1 MKKIAAVVVT
11 YNRKVLLRENITHL
25 LKQTKAEMLD
35 VLVIDNA
42 STDGTKAYIDDLLSD
57 RVVYINTGANLGGAG
72 GFQYGIRYAAEHD
85 YDYIWVMDDDCM
97 PTETAL
103 EQFLLYDEKLNGN
116 YGFLSSKV
124 LWKDG
129 SICNMNIQKESISR
143 KVSDFDTEIVSI
155 ISSTFVSMFFSVN
168 IVKKVG
174 LPIKEFFIWC
184 DDLEYSRRIS
194 LQYPCYLINSS
205 VVMHKTENNVGS
217 NIALDDYARLNRYN
231 YAYRNEVYF
240 FRREAIKGKVYWLIR
255 LISHMLRVLLKAQDH
270 KGERLR
276 IIWKATRQGLRF
288 RPEIEYVENRR

>member
-240 FRREAIKGKVYWLIR
+240 FRREAIKG
-255 LISHMLRVLLKAQDH
+255 
-270 KGERLR
+270 
-276 IIWKATRQGLRF
+276 
-288 RPEIEYVENRR
+288 